1 MHVKNNPSLG
11 DSAVNNREAA
21 RFVSASTPF
30 AGKAFDVR
38 VDGTYATALSSDT
51 LQDELQRKLGLW
63 LSVALPTLRVALERG
78 MPVDFF
84 GDYLY
89 NKAHH
94 RRPHDGVLAAWADAM
109 RAPANAP
116 VVHGDKEKPELTRQ
130 YNEGYKTDLAEPHAG
145 PGGCDEVN
153 EVKLWTP
160 LLKTSSPGVGN
171 ASSGGTPASVGHS
184 YAFGNTEEKA
194 RRLNMGCK
202 ARGQPGQPFSH
213 KTGHG
218 YVKAHRGFYHDAI
231 FVKRNNFNLLLH
243 ETFGGGFS
251 PTAVLKLRRL
261 ARKVARGSVDRTAYS
276 PKYSLS
282 FMSHHA
288 ERISLSVVRGVN
300 RAIRSHL
307 ATLSAR
313 LARA

>member
-1 MHVKNNPSLG
+1 MGP
-11 DSAVNNREAA
+11 R
-21 RFVSASTPF
+21 
-30 AGKAFDVR
+30 
-38 VDGTYATALSSDT
+38 
-51 LQDELQRKLGLW
+51 
-63 LSVALPTLRVALERG
+63 RG
-78 MPVDFF
+78 YP
-84 GDYLY
+84 G
-89 NKAHH
+89 
-94 RRPHDGVLAAWADAM
+94 W
-109 RAPANAP
+109 
-116 VVHGDKEKPELTRQ
+116 
-130 YNEGYKTDLAEPHAG
+130 AG
-145 PGGCDEVN
+145 PLLASSVCNSAWRRKEFYNQSLSHTQKQTTHGI
-153 EVKLWTP
+153 KLWTP

>member
-1 MHVKNNPSLG
+1 
-11 DSAVNNREAA
+11 
-21 RFVSASTPF
+21 
-30 AGKAFDVR
+30 
-38 VDGTYATALSSDT
+38 
-51 LQDELQRKLGLW
+51 
-63 LSVALPTLRVALERG
+63 
-78 MPVDFF
+78 
-84 GDYLY
+84 
-89 NKAHH
+89 
-94 RRPHDGVLAAWADAM
+94 M

-130 YNEGYKTDLAEPHAG
+130 YNEGYKVDLAEPHAG

-160 LLKTSSPGVGN
+160 LLKTSSAGVGN

-202 ARGQPGQPFSH
+202 ARGQPGQPFDH

-251 PTAVLKLRRL
+251 PPAVAFSSCAASRAKSRAAASTARPTRPSTRFLLCPTEL
-261 ARKVARGSVDRTAYS
+261 
-276 PKYSLS
+276 
-282 FMSHHA
+282 HHA
-288 ERISLSVVRGVN
+288 ERISISVVRGVN